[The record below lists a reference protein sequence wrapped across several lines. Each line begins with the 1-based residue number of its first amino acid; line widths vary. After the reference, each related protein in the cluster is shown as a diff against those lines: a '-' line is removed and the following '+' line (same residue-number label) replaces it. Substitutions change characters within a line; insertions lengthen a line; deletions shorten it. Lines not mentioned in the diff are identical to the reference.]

1 MTARN
6 STRVLGLIIFL
17 IFIDVIGGVYWMV
30 VVDTTGQRIF
40 VLAACFTILLAL
52 WVAVGE
58 VVKRTTL
65 GASDLPYAKK

>member
-1 MTARN
+1 M
-6 STRVLGLIIFL
+6 LGLIIFL